1 MGSEMCIR
9 DSAKVGYAKLNLLT
23 RNGYAIKQWYKNMG
37 EDEDTPL
44 VEVVGIY
51 NKMHPQ
57 DRVRVLA
64 FFEKAKR
71 GEATSFKSE
80 MRVLKPGT
88 LNQWNWVRMNVVL
101 NRYDPENGLIELIGV
116 NYDITELKETEQKLI
131 EAKEKAEEADRL
143 KSAFLANMS
152 HEIRTPLN
160 AIVGFSGLLAVTEN
174 MEDKEEYIN
183 IINSN
188 NDLLLQLIK
197 KQLLTIHVQL

>member
-1 MGSEMCIR
+1 MISEY
-9 DSAKVGYAKLNLLT
+9 AKVGYAKLNLLT

-116 NYDITELKETEQKLI
+116 NYDIT
-131 EAKEKAEEADRL
+131 
-143 KSAFLANMS
+143 
-152 HEIRTPLN
+152 
-160 AIVGFSGLLAVTEN
+160 
-174 MEDKEEYIN
+174 
-183 IINSN
+183 
-188 NDLLLQLIK
+188 
-197 KQLLTIHVQL
+197 